1 MIIQAIRRTFMMT
14 IVGGQVKRTD
24 FGLNAGADQEIGGGS
39 VEQQLECRLVP
50 VGGGEVNR
58 VKPTVIPE
66 RSVSTTLRKQ
76 KLNGVRNDA
85 YQ

>member
-1 MIIQAIRRTFMMT
+1 MTVLTFVMT

-39 VEQQLECRLVP
+39 VEQQLERRLVP

-66 RSVSTTLRKQ
+66 RSVSTTLRKPML
-76 KLNGVRNDA
+76 KCEK
-85 YQ
+85 